1 MEVHAH
7 TQTARKKWTHYFWE
21 FFMLFL
27 AVTLG
32 FLVENQRE
40 HYIERQRARQY
51 AFALYHDLINDTV
64 NLNERTEF
72 METGTR
78 ALDTLITLLR
88 SFTDNDSINAK
99 VYALSAYMYSG
110 VFFSPTTSTIEQ
122 LKNSGS
128 LRYFQRHDLVPAFSA
143 YDTDLQRLK
152 QVEERNSFL
161 NEETRIFLSQF
172 LDLKSI
178 SRFIIDTAKNAP
190 GFQLSTPPVHTS
202 LKLYKTEKEPL
213 QQYANLCALKQ
224 LDWSV
229 RVGLQTRVLKSS
241 RKLIGS
247 LKEEY
252 HLK

>member
-1 MEVHAH
+1 
-7 TQTARKKWTHYFWE
+7 
-21 FFMLFL
+21 
-27 AVTLG
+27 
-32 FLVENQRE
+32 
-40 HYIERQRARQY
+40 
-51 AFALYHDLINDTV
+51 
-64 NLNERTEF
+64 
-72 METGTR
+72 
-78 ALDTLITLLR
+78 
-88 SFTDNDSINAK
+88 
-99 VYALSAYMYSG
+99 
-110 VFFSPTTSTIEQ
+110 
-122 LKNSGS
+122 
-128 LRYFQRHDLVPAFSA
+128 
-143 YDTDLQRLK
+143 LK

-190 GFQLSTPPVHTS
+190 RFQLSTPPVHTS